1 MINSAV
7 QGSGQLKFRPNLHL
21 TRLGWVT
28 EKLIR
33 TRLCIWVKPIDLG
46 HQLGRVGF
54 NDLAG
59 LTMNWVKFVD
69 FFGFY
74 FFGPLRPELMGFL
87 NNKDLKNFEF
97 IISDWAS
104 FLLHLF

>member
-1 MINSAV
+1 MISSAV
-7 QGSGQLKFRPNLHL
+7 QGSDQLKFRHNPHL

-46 HQLGRVGF
+46 HRLGRVGF

-59 LTMNWVKFVD
+59 LDHELGQICRFSWIL
-69 FFGFY
+69 FFWPFW
-74 FFGPLRPELMGFL
+74 PKLMGFL
-87 NNKDLKNFEF
+87 NNKVLKNFEF
-97 IISDWAS
+97 IISDWAF

>member
-1 MINSAV
+1 MISSAV

-59 LTMNWVKFVD
+59 LDHKLGQICRFSWIL
-69 FFGFY
+69 FF
-74 FFGPLRPELMGFL
+74 
-87 NNKDLKNFEF
+87 
-97 IISDWAS
+97 WAFTARIDGLS
-104 FLLHLF
+104 K